1 MDGWEKKIDDFTP
14 EKIDQLVKNGRQ
26 GYILENDVE
35 HLKQMHKKHSE
46 LPFLA
51 ERMKVGKVE
60 TLIQI
65 FNDKETYAVRIKNL
79 NETLKHCLKMK
90 KDTLD
95 YQI

>member
-1 MDGWEKKIDDFTP
+1 MKIG
-14 EKIDQLVKNGRQ
+14 N
-26 GYILENDVE
+26 
-35 HLKQMHKKHSE
+35 
-46 LPFLA
+46 
-51 ERMKVGKVE
+51 VE
-60 TLIQI
+60 TLAQI